1 MNSSIPERR
10 TRTAGPRQNLVR
22 THSLRALAVAARLER
37 HHVPAG
43 PPGRNRVDEAAQDV
57 ELACAAPDC

>member
-10 TRTAGPRQNLVR
+10 SRSAGPRQSLVR

-37 HHVPAG
+37 HHVPEG
-43 PPGRNRVDEAAQDV
+43 PPGRDRVEDAAQDV
-57 ELACAAPDC
+57 ELTCAASDC